1 MKSFV
6 YNMFT
11 LGNLWI
17 AKMRLIVDGREAAVN
32 EFNSAVEYDLILWQ
46 YSK

>member
-11 LGNLWI
+11 LGNLWM

-32 EFNSAVEYDLILWQ
+32 ELTSAVKYDLILWQ